1 MNAGVD
7 DLAKMAQ
14 VKVPSNHD
22 KLIHLVERYNL
33 FYVKTLHYNDLR
45 GVLDWLGLQCGDLA
59 FSQHEDTVT
68 VLNRLLPSL
77 HDVAVVSIDME
88 PQIEGKTR
96 VIVYIKRDHG
106 HGQAQARYD
115 SIVLFLVVNFDGAP
129 YNQDASIIFKHARA
143 LLTER
148 KTPLFPEFAK
158 CRHGNPS
165 TVVVRQEQYPILDG
179 FLALSYDTT
188 KPKTPNVP
196 VDSFGRIYKP
206 LRSTK
211 EASPW
216 SLYADIPG
224 DHECAIDIETLITT
238 KDTVL
243 GRGGFGVTVLLNK
256 DLVAKTNLFPD
267 LVNWSRPEIDSEFN
281 RYAHI
286 ASQVEEVMMGVS
298 MKHANILRT
307 FGGLWC
313 DIPGY
318 QLGGRAVLIMER
330 ALCSLHEFMWNIGNV
345 SIVPMV
351 ELDTLRALDYLRSR
365 AIQHRDITH
374 RNILVCHQTERTP
387 APFAF
392 KISDFGTACNFSTPD
407 QPRGNRCNMAPE
419 VMWCLNAATGS
430 DVFSWYCVM
439 WELYNGSPLIP
450 HKSGNERGFC
460 KKTYAEN
467 LSKLVGVYN
476 AENNLSF
483 ELGYMKAMDARVLH
497 AKYKDSR
504 PSVEQIRAN
513 LTHMARNN
521 NDKAFIQIGA
531 LCITLFPQE
540 RQSPSEL
547 LNLKRYKCLS
557 RDISEANVP
566 HRALPLSIHSG
577 EYRLTDF
584 IVSDD
589 CAPEGLAKLMTDAAA
604 AKRPLTRI
612 TSKVKRYYGVDL
624 LRLAPGRI
632 QPYQWYSNKV
642 KELADVY
649 QINNKR
655 KAADTEIPIQARR
668 LKVTSVDPGEGTS
681 TAGPVRQER
690 EEELLPTRAREHPL
704 GDTAGDSS
712 HNCVRSNEPV
722 QMLSSSVL
730 GDDALNGDNVSARSM
745 SLNNRAVESPGE
757 VILQVKQIPGELATH
772 MAILKSH
779 NGKEIKRF
787 KDNVILLSQSMTQT
801 FPLMFAGP
809 RDGLSKCSRCNGVFI
824 FQYAQFFEGCKQVSS
839 LDTSDASTSAH
850 GLLLQVF
857 LMLKAALEWKLLP
870 THMTQCNDIL
880 ISRGAVMIDIVSY
893 LSRNFN
899 KPRSSMFGE
908 HCEGLLRLCVIMVTK
923 HLPHSE
929 LCKQLRE
936 MNPETPA
943 SCILATAIEHLTRF
957 GSSERTTPSIST
969 LDGNFFTFKD
979 YTSDIPNWLTAV
991 GEEEDA
997 HDRSC
1002 TKVLVYGRPKPCK
1015 RDLIAEGLCA
1025 AKLKTLVRD
1034 IVLRMKVKIFGLA
1047 RLEVT
1052 TLDCTQGFAK
1062 VTLKNSALC
1071 KIPCVDQLDRSRLL
1085 HADGKNYF
1093 THDAILPLSKWAPV
1107 IMFTK
1112 CKQYGPTPEC
1122 TFEYYSVKILMVLL
1136 GPEGTVAS
1144 LGDLFQS
1151 MSSFS
1156 VTHY

>member
-1 MNAGVD
+1 MNTGRAGVD

-14 VKVPSNHD
+14 IQVPDNLD
-22 KLIHLVERYNL
+22 KLMHLVGRYNL
-33 FYVKTLHYNDLR
+33 FYVKTLRYNDLR
-45 GVLDWLGLQCGDLA
+45 GVLDWLGVQCGDLA

-68 VLNRLLPSL
+68 VLNRLLPSRR
-77 HDVAVVSIDME
+77 DVAVVSIDTE
-88 PQIEGKTR
+88 PEIEGKTR
-96 VIVYIKRDHG
+96 VIVYIKGD

-115 SIVLFLVVNFDGAP
+115 SIVLFLVVNFNGTP
-129 YNQDASIIFKHARA
+129 YNQDANIIFKHARA
-143 LLTER
+143 LLTDRE
-148 KTPLFPEFAK
+148 TPLFPEFAK
-158 CRHGNPS
+158 CQHHNPS
-165 TVVVRQEQYPILDG
+165 TVAVRQEQYPILDG

-188 KPKTPNVP
+188 RPKTPNVP
-196 VDSFGRIYKP
+196 VDRFGRIYKP

-216 SLYADIPG
+216 SLYTDIPQ
-224 DHECAIDIETLITT
+224 DLECATDIETLITT

-243 GRGGFGVTVLLNK
+243 GRGGFGVTVRLDK

-267 LVNWSRPEIDSEFN
+267 MVNWSRPEIDSDFN

-298 MKHANILRT
+298 MKHGNILRT
-307 FGGLWC
+307 LGGLWC

-330 ALCSLHEFMWNIGNV
+330 ALCSLLEFMLNIRNV
-345 SIVPMV
+345 STIVPMV

-374 RNILVCHQTERTP
+374 RNILVCHQKDRTP

-407 QPRGNRCNMAPE
+407 QTRGNCCNMAPE

-439 WELYNGSPLIP
+439 WELYNRSHLIP
-450 HKSGNERGFC
+450 HKSGNETGFC

-467 LSKLVGVYN
+467 LSKLVGVYI

-483 ELGYMKAMDARVLH
+483 ELNYMKAIDARALH

-504 PSVEQIRAN
+504 PSAEQIRAN
-513 LTHMARNN
+513 LTHMALNN
-521 NDKAFIQIGA
+521 NDKAFIQIGT

-540 RQSPSEL
+540 RMSPSEL
-547 LNLKRYKCLS
+547 LNLARYTCLS
-557 RDISEANVP
+557 RDISVATVP
-566 HRALPLSIHSG
+566 HRVLPLSVHAG
-577 EYRLTDF
+577 EYRLTDI

-589 CAPEGLAKLMTDAAA
+589 CAPEGLAKPMTNAA
-604 AKRPLTRI
+604 RPPTRI
-612 TSKVKRYYGVDL
+612 ASNVKEYYGIDI

-655 KAADTEIPIQARR
+655 KVADTEIPIEARR
-668 LKVTSVDPGEGTS
+668 LKVNCVDPGEGTS
-681 TAGPVRQER
+681 TAGPVHRER
-690 EEELLPTRAREHPL
+690 AEELLPTRARERPL
-704 GDTAGDSS
+704 GDTSGDSS
-712 HNCVRSNEPV
+712 HNCDWSNEPV
-722 QMLSSSVL
+722 HMLSSGVL
-730 GDDALNGDNVSARSM
+730 GADALNGGNVSAGSM
-745 SLNNRAVESPGE
+745 SLDNRALESRGE
-757 VILQVKQIPGELATH
+757 VILQIKQIPGEIDTH
-772 MAILKSH
+772 MVILKSH

-787 KDNVILLSQSMTQT
+787 KDNVVLLSQSMTQT

-809 RDGLSKCSRCNGVFI
+809 RDGFSKCCRCNGVFI
-824 FQYAQFFEGCKQVSS
+824 FQYAQFFEGCKHV
-839 LDTSDASTSAH
+839 LALATSDASNSAH

-857 LMLKAALEWKLLP
+857 LTLKAALEWKLLP
-870 THMTQCNDIL
+870 THMTKCTDIL

-899 KPRSSMFGE
+899 KPQSSMFGE
-908 HCEGLLRLCVIMVTK
+908 HCEGLLRLCVVMVTK
-923 HLPHSE
+923 HLPHSK
-929 LCKQLRE
+929 LCKQLRA

-943 SCILATAIEHLTRF
+943 SCILATAIERLRGF
-957 GSSERTTPSIST
+957 GPSERTTPSIST

-979 YTSDIPNWLTAV
+979 YASDIPNWLTAV

-997 HDRSC
+997 HDRSSS
-1002 TKVLVYGRPKPCK
+1002 KVLVYGRPKPCK
-1015 RDLIAEGLCA
+1015 RDLTVEGLRA
-1025 AKLKTLVRD
+1025 VKLKTLVRD
-1034 IVLRMKVKIFGLA
+1034 IVLRMKAKMFRLW

-1071 KIPCVDQLDRSRLL
+1071 KIPSVDQLHWSRLL
-1085 HADGKNYF
+1085 HDDDKNCF
-1093 THDAILPLSKWAPV
+1093 AHDAILPMSTWAPV

-1112 CKQYGPTPEC
+1112 CNQSGPTPEC
-1122 TFEYYSVKILMVLL
+1122 TFAYYSVKILMVLL
-1136 GPEGTVAS
+1136 GPEGTVES
-1144 LGDLFQS
+1144 LTDLFQS